1 MSGKKKVVF
10 VEPASTHLHV
20 YSRLT
25 IPRLGSV
32 LLGTIMRDRGWDVK
46 VYIEDIA
53 PVDMD
58 AVRGADIVG
67 ISTITP
73 TAPPSYR
80 LAATVR
86 AAGIPVVLGG
96 THVSFLPDEG
106 LDHADFVIRGE
117 GEVAF
122 PELADALERG
132 RGFDGIQGLSCWR
145 DGQKAHNPERPKLTD
160 LDLNPIPDFSLV
172 VGYDHRRI
180 ATVATSRGCPF
191 PCTFC
196 SVPGMYG
203 STFRTHS
210 IDRVIAELRTHA
222 MSRYIFFA
230 DDIFTANPKRTKD
243 LLTRMI
249 AEGITP
255 EWGAQVRTE
264 TVNDDE
270 LLRLMRRSN
279 CFNVYVGFE
288 SINPKTLRLF
298 KKKQDLAKIQRAI
311 DKFHDH
317 GIKIHGMFV
326 VGSDEDDVETIYQ
339 TARFARDNH
348 IESVQL
354 MILTPCPGSPDW
366 RALYAQGKKDILS
379 SNWELYDGHHCVHQP
394 RKIAPYELQ
403 MAAMKATEQFYSW
416 GAILE
421 SLFRG
426 DLFTAAL
433 RFSAKRL
440 VGDWWK
446 DPLNRAHTERLRQ
459 ELYAERQ
466 RAGRG
471 AQGAVAVP
479 EAFIQDDLGRLLE
492 QFLHELGIRVT
503 PLSEPVVDALH
514 RVQQTVDVIIT
525 PIVQRAARGKE
536 ELSQRL
542 GAVTAAIQTNLDKWS
557 RVIPLPVNFEQGPVF
572 EPFAR
577 IGLLFTENLDRIR
590 QAYTRAGEMLEFWGD
605 GPAAV
610 PPVRVPNQG

>member
-1 MSGKKKVVF
+1 MSRKKVVF

-53 PVDMD
+53 PVDMGTVL
-58 AVRGADIVG
+58 AADVVG
-67 ISTITP
+67 ISTITS

-80 LAATVR
+80 LAASVR

-122 PELADALERG
+122 PELAEALERG
-132 RGFDGIQGLSCWR
+132 RGFEEIRGLSYWR
-145 DGQKAHNPERPKLTD
+145 DGRKVHNPERPRLAD
-160 LDLNPIPDFSLV
+160 LDMNPIPDFSLV
-172 VGYDHRRI
+172 VGYGRRRI
-180 ATVATSRGCPF
+180 ASVATSRGCPF

-210 IDRVIAELRTHA
+210 IDRVIAELQTHA
-222 MSRYIFFA
+222 GTPYIFFA
-230 DDIFTANPKRTKD
+230 DDTFTANPRRTKD

-270 LLRLMRRSN
+270 VLRLMRRSN

-288 SINPKTLRLF
+288 SINPKTLHLF
-298 KKKQDLAKIQRAI
+298 KKKQDLAKIQRSI
-311 DKFHDH
+311 EKFHDH
-317 GIKIHGMFV
+317 GIRIHGMFV
-326 VGSDEDDVETIYQ
+326 VGSDEDDVETIYR

-348 IESVQL
+348 IESVQI
-354 MILTPCPGSPDW
+354 MILTPCPGSSDW
-366 RALYAQGKKDILS
+366 STLYAQGKKDILS
-379 SNWELYDGHHCVHQP
+379 NNWELYDGHHCVHQP

-421 SLFRG
+421 SLFRR

-446 DPLNRAHTERLRQ
+446 DPVNRAHIGRLRQ

-471 AQGAVAVP
+471 AQGAVVVP

-492 QFLHELGIRVT
+492 QFLHELGVRVT
-503 PLSEPVVDALH
+503 PLAEPVVDALH
-514 RVQQTVDVIIT
+514 RVQRTADVIIT
-525 PIVQRAARGKE
+525 PVVQRAAKGKE
-536 ELSQRL
+536 EVSQRL
-542 GAVTAAIQTNLDKWS
+542 AAATAAIQGNLDKWS

-577 IGLLFTENLDRIR
+577 VGLLFTGNLDRIR
-590 QAYTRAGEMLEFWGD
+590 RAYTRAGEMLEIWGD
-605 GPAAV
+605 GPAAAR
-610 PPVRVPNQG
+610 PVRVLNEA

>member
-53 PVDMD
+53 PVDMG
-58 AVRGADIVG
+58 AILAADIVG

-73 TAPPSYR
+73 TAPASYR

-86 AAGIPVVLGG
+86 TAGIPVVLGG

-122 PELADALERG
+122 PELADALEQG
-132 RGFDGIQGLSCWR
+132 RGFERIQGLSCWC
-145 DGQKAHNPERPKLTD
+145 DGQKAHNPERPRLTD
-160 LDLNPIPDFSLV
+160 LDVNPIPDFSLV
-172 VGYDHRRI
+172 VGYGRRGI
-180 ATVATSRGCPF
+180 ASVATSRGCPF

-203 STFRTHS
+203 STVRTHS
-210 IDRVIAELRTHA
+210 IDRVIAELQTHA
-222 MSRYIFFA
+222 TSPYIFFV
-230 DDIFTANPKRTKD
+230 DDNFTANRKRTKD
-243 LLTRMI
+243 LLARMI

-264 TVNDDE
+264 TVDDHE

-298 KKKQDLAKIQRAI
+298 KKRQDLAKIQRAI

-366 RALYAQGKKDILS
+366 SALYAPGKKDVLS

-394 RKIAPYELQ
+394 RNIAPYELQ

-421 SLFRG
+421 SLFRR

-440 VGDWWK
+440 VADWWK
-446 DPLNRAHTERLRQ
+446 DPVNRAHTEQLRQ

-466 RAGRG
+466 STRQG
-471 AQGAVAVP
+471 ALGAVAVP

-503 PLSEPVVDALH
+503 PLAEPVVDALH
-514 RVQQTVDVIIT
+514 RVQQTVEVIIT

-542 GAVTAAIQTNLDKWS
+542 GAVTAAIQSNLDKWS

-577 IGLLFTENLDRIR
+577 IGLLFTGNLDRIR
-590 QAYTRAGEMLEFWGD
+590 KAYTRAGEMLEFWGD
-605 GPAAV
+605 GPAIA
-610 PPVRVPNQG
+610 PRVRVPN

>member
-1 MSGKKKVVF
+1 MTMKKVVF
-10 VEPASTHLHV
+10 VEPSSTHLHV

-53 PVDMD
+53 PVNMTE
-58 AVRGADIVG
+58 VLSADIVG
-67 ISTITP
+67 ISALTS

-86 AAGIPVVLGG
+86 EAGVPVVLGG
-96 THVSFLPDEG
+96 SHTTFLPDEG
-106 LDHADFVIRGE
+106 LDYADYVVRGE
-117 GEVAF
+117 GEFAF
-122 PELADALERG
+122 PELVETIERG
-132 RGFDGIQGLSCWR
+132 RGFEGIQGLSYWR
-145 DGQKAHNPERPKLTD
+145 DGQKVHNPERPRLAD
-160 LDLNPIPDFSLV
+160 LDVNPIPDFTLV
-172 VGYDHRRI
+172 GGYDPRRI
-180 ATVATSRGCPF
+180 ASVATSRGCPF

-203 STFRTHS
+203 SNFRTHS
-210 IDRVIAELRTHA
+210 IDRVIQELKGHA
-222 MSRYIFFA
+222 GTPYIFFA
-230 DDIFTANPKRTKD
+230 DDIFTANRKRTRD

-264 TVNDDE
+264 TVDDDE
-270 LLRLMRRSN
+270 LLTLMRQSH
-279 CFNVYVGFE
+279 CFNVFVGFE
-288 SINPKTLRLF
+288 SINPKTLHLF
-298 KKKQDLAKIQRAI
+298 NKKQDLAKIQRAI

-354 MILTPCPGSPDW
+354 LILTPSPGSPDW
-366 RALYAQGKKDILS
+366 STLYSQGKKDILS
-379 SNWELYDGHHCVHQP
+379 NNWELYDGHHCVHQP
-394 RKIAPYELQ
+394 RKISPYELQ

-421 SLFRG
+421 SLCKG
-426 DLFTAAL
+426 DLFTTVL

-440 VGDWWK
+440 VKDWWK
-446 DPLNRAHTERLRQ
+446 DPENRAHIARLRNQ
-459 ELYAERQ
+459 LYRERQ

-479 EAFIQDDLGRLLE
+479 EAFMQDQFGRLLE
-492 QFLHELGIRVT
+492 RFLHELGVRVAPVT
-503 PLSEPVVDALH
+503 EPAAEALRRLRHTVDA
-514 RVQQTVDVIIT
+514 IIT
-525 PIVQRAARGKE
+525 PIVERTAKGKE
-536 ELSQRL
+536 ELSLRL
-542 GAVTAAIQTNLDKWS
+542 GALTAAIQSNLDKWA

-577 IGLLFTENLDRIR
+577 IGLLFTGNLDRIR
-590 QAYTRAGEMLEFWGD
+590 QAYTRAGEMLEVWGD
-605 GPAAV
+605 GPAAA
-610 PPVRVPNQG
+610 PSARPLNSR

>member
-1 MSGKKKVVF
+1 MSGEKKVVF

-53 PVDMD
+53 PVDMG
-58 AVRGADIVG
+58 AVLAADIVG

-86 AAGIPVVLGG
+86 AAGIPVALGG

-122 PELADALERG
+122 PELAEAIEQG
-132 RGFDGIQGLSCWR
+132 RGFERIQGLSYWR
-145 DGQKAHNPERPKLTD
+145 DGQKVHNREQPRLAD
-160 LDLNPIPDFSLV
+160 LDMNPIPDFSLV
-172 VGYDHRRI
+172 VGYGQRRI
-180 ATVATSRGCPF
+180 ASVATSRGCPF

-210 IDRVIAELRTHA
+210 IDRVIAELQTHA
-222 MSRYIFFA
+222 RSHYIFFA

-366 RALYAQGKKDILS
+366 RTLYAQGKKDILS
-379 SNWELYDGHHCVHQP
+379 NNWELYDGHHCVHQP

-403 MAAMKATEQFYSW
+403 MASMKATEQFYSW

-421 SLFRG
+421 SLFRR
-426 DLFTAAL
+426 DPFTAAL

-446 DPLNRAHTERLRQ
+446 DPVNRAHTERLRQ

-492 QFLHELGIRVT
+492 QFLHELGVRVT
-503 PLSEPVVDALH
+503 PLAEPVADALH
-514 RVQQTVDVIIT
+514 RAQQTVDVIIT
-525 PIVQRAARGKE
+525 PIVQRAAKGKE

-542 GAVTAAIQTNLDKWS
+542 GAVTASIQSNLDKWS
-557 RVIPLPVNFEQGPVF
+557 RVIPLPVNWEQGPVF

-590 QAYTRAGEMLEFWGD
+590 QAYTRAGEMLELWGD
-605 GPAAV
+605 GTTAA
-610 PPVRVPNQG
+610 PPVRVPNSG

>member
-1 MSGKKKVVF
+1 MSRKKVVF

-53 PVDMD
+53 PVDMA
-58 AVRGADIVG
+58 AVLGADIVG

-96 THVSFLPDEG
+96 THVSFLPAEG
-106 LDHADFVIRGE
+106 LDYADFVIRGE

-122 PELADALERG
+122 PELAEALERG
-132 RGFDGIQGLSCWR
+132 GGFERIQGLSCWR
-145 DGQKAHNPERPKLTD
+145 DGQKVHNPERPRLTD
-160 LDLNPIPDFSLV
+160 LDVNPIPDFSLV
-172 VGYDHRRI
+172 AGYGRRRI
-180 ATVATSRGCPF
+180 ASVATSRGCPF

-210 IDRVIAELRTHA
+210 IDRVIAELQTHA
-222 MSRYIFFA
+222 RSHYIFFA

-348 IESVQL
+348 IESVQF

-366 RALYAQGKKDILS
+366 STLYAQGKKDILS
-379 SNWELYDGHHCVHQP
+379 NNWELYDGHHCVHQP

-421 SLFRG
+421 SLFRC
-426 DLFTAAL
+426 DPFTAAL

-446 DPLNRAHTERLRQ
+446 DPVNRAHTERLRQ
-459 ELYAERQ
+459 ELYAERE

-471 AQGAVAVP
+471 AQGVVAVP

-492 QFLHELGIRVT
+492 RFLRELSVRVT
-503 PLSEPVVDALH
+503 PLAEPVVDALH
-514 RVQQTVDVIIT
+514 RMQQTVDVIIT
-525 PIVQRAARGKE
+525 PIVQRTARGKE

-542 GAVTAAIQTNLDKWS
+542 GAVTAAIHSNLDKWS

-605 GPAAV
+605 GPAAA
-610 PPVRVPNQG
+610 PPVRLPNSG